1 MSESG
6 RVGRRMLVVDD
17 ETALCKCL
25 EQFFTLRGFTV
36 TCAFSGE
43 EAIARLNDAPVDVV
57 LVDILLAGIHGIEVL
72 KHAKQL
78 YPRARVVMITGLEHD
93 DLQAQAARHGADAYV
108 IKPFDLDEKT
118 WATVLQE
125 RPTA

>member
-1 MSESG
+1 MSEPG

-36 TCAFSGE
+36 TSAFSGE
-43 EAIARLNDAPVDVV
+43 EAIARLNEGPVDVV
-57 LVDILLAGIHGIEVL
+57 LIDILLPGIHGLQVL

-78 YPRARVVMITGLEHD
+78 YPSARVVMITGLQRS
-93 DLQAQAARHGADAYV
+93 DLQAQAAHYGADGYV
-108 IKPFDLDEKT
+108 TKPFELNDET
-118 WATVLQE
+118 WASVLQ
-125 RPTA
+125 